1 MGRKYSAIPLQ
12 PNQYGTATFLP
23 ERVGDCAVQM
33 NRPIHLVRCRLNK
46 GEVAD
51 YCVYVLPFAPSLVR
65 GRWVPLVGEMARTG
79 PLSPARESAAA
90 AAARRSSADDPA
102 AAARV
107 SRCLTWYQVCEAE
120 FPKKECEVNQFA
132 EESSDWEEIIASIAV
147 QFWFVCWSV
156 AFSVSDSVNCQD
168 HMPQMSGAVDNLQN
182 RSPLFR
188 KA

>member
-1 MGRKYSAIPLQ
+1 M
-12 PNQYGTATFLP
+12 
-23 ERVGDCAVQM
+23 QM

-107 SRCLTWYQVCEAE
+107 S
-120 FPKKECEVNQFA
+120 
-132 EESSDWEEIIASIAV
+132 
-147 QFWFVCWSV
+147 
-156 AFSVSDSVNCQD
+156 
-168 HMPQMSGAVDNLQN
+168 
-182 RSPLFR
+182 
-188 KA
+188 